1 MFFFKRKLS
10 PEGWS
15 QRLLQ
20 VLSHLLQNVEKDPLL
35 RETDIDI
42 KVIGTELVFLLAFA
56 TDYGTTLF
64 LDNSQER
71 DTVLDHYL
79 SALVKYFARKGNDA
93 KFLEL
98 LEMRHNR
105 YFTAIGKEAEK
116 IPESVAEE
124 FARFCGYEND
134 TLVIS
139 YGQIEF
145 MRALKRLKE
154 LFGKY
159 SVKMVR

>member
-1 MFFFKRKLS
+1 MFFFKRKLG

-42 KVIGTELVFLLAFA
+42 KVIRTELVFLLAFA

-79 SALVKYFARKGNDA
+79 SALVKYFAKREYDT
-93 KFLEL
+93 KFWEF

-105 YFTAIGKEAEK
+105 YFTAIEKEAEN
-116 IPESVAEE
+116 IPASVGEQ
-124 FARFCGYEND
+124 FARLCGYEND
-134 TLVIS
+134 TLFIS

-145 MRALKRLKE
+145 MRALKRLEE
-154 LFGKY
+154 LFRKY
-159 SVKMVR
+159 SVKMAN

>member
-1 MFFFKRKLS
+1 MFLFKRKLG
-10 PEGWS
+10 PEACS

-20 VLSHLLQNVEKDPLL
+20 VLSQALQGVETHSLL

-42 KVIGTELVFLLAFA
+42 KVIRTELVFLLAFA

-64 LDNSQER
+64 LGSSQER

-79 SALVKYFARKGNDA
+79 SALVKYFAKREYDT
-93 KFLEL
+93 KFWEF

-105 YFTAIGKEAEK
+105 YFTAIEKEAEN
-116 IPESVAEE
+116 IPPSVGEE
-124 FARFCGYEND
+124 FARLCGYEND

-145 MRALKRLKE
+145 MRALKRLEE

-159 SVKMVR
+159 SVKVTS